1 MTEQQL
7 LESSEPG
14 SGRARVESALA
25 ARLRAVAPLL
35 VAGPLPGV
43 DADPAVDAAGLLD
56 VLVSSV
62 VVDPANERIWL
73 LLTAVGA
80 AFPTRDEVDAVRRLC
95 ELSDPVGAAVAV
107 LDAGSAA
114 GGDLDAVI
122 EVVTGAVL
130 VDVDLTA
137 KYEVHTGIQQV
148 VRSLLPLWVDQRG
161 VVPVVWTGATG
172 GLRRLSETE
181 AERVLF
187 WATRQS
193 APATRDPVVGK
204 GSRPGHRP
212 VLVVP
217 WRSVVVMVEVP
228 PVGVL
233 DRVAAV
239 GQYSGNRLVGVLY
252 DVIPAVSTDMVP
264 VNETSKFVRYL
275 AAVKFAARMAGI
287 SLTAAAELSGFV
299 RALSSQGIVG
309 PVVGAVALP
318 TGGSGEVGRPPVGR
332 PVVLVVGSHEPR
344 KNHLAVLHSAEV
356 LWREGVDF
364 SLWFI
369 GGSGWGEEFPDRVA
383 VLQGLGRSVR
393 VERAVSDRVLAGA
406 YASAWFTV
414 FPSLHEGFGLPV
426 AESLSFGVPVITT
439 GYGSTAEIGGPG
451 GCVLV
456 DPRDGRA
463 LTDAM
468 RRLLGE
474 PQVLAGL
481 RAQIAGRPVRGWQ
494 DYADELWEFLV
505 GPELAVVGEGGG

>member
-1 MTEQQL
+1 
-7 LESSEPG
+7 
-14 SGRARVESALA
+14 
-25 ARLRAVAPLL
+25 
-35 VAGPLPGV
+35 
-43 DADPAVDAAGLLD
+43 
-56 VLVSSV
+56 
-62 VVDPANERIWL
+62 
-73 LLTAVGA
+73 
-80 AFPTRDEVDAVRRLC
+80 
-95 ELSDPVGAAVAV
+95 
-107 LDAGSAA
+107 
-114 GGDLDAVI
+114 
-122 EVVTGAVL
+122 
-130 VDVDLTA
+130 
-137 KYEVHTGIQQV
+137 
-148 VRSLLPLWVDQRG
+148 
-161 VVPVVWTGATG
+161 
-172 GLRRLSETE
+172 
-181 AERVLF
+181 
-187 WATRQS
+187 
-193 APATRDPVVGK
+193 
-204 GSRPGHRP
+204 

-228 PVGVL
+228 PAGVL

-264 VNETSKFVRYL
+264 ANETSKFVLYL

-287 SLTAAAELSGFV
+287 SVTAAAELSGFV
-299 RALSSQGIVG
+299 RALSSQGIGG

-318 TGGSGEVGRPPVGR
+318 TGGSGVVGGPPVGR

-364 SLWFI
+364 SMWFI
-369 GGSGWGEEFPDRVA
+369 GGGGWGEEFPDRVA

-406 YASAWFTV
+406 YSSAWFTV

-439 GYGSTAEIGGPG
+439 GYGSTAEIGGLG

-468 RRLLGE
+468 RRLLVE
-474 PQVLAGL
+474 PRVLAGL
-481 RAQIAGRPVRGWQ
+481 RAEIAGRPVRGWQ

-505 GPELAVVGEGGG
+505 GPELAVLRGGGG

>member
-1 MTEQQL
+1 
-7 LESSEPG
+7 
-14 SGRARVESALA
+14 
-25 ARLRAVAPLL
+25 LRAVAPLL

-43 DADPAVDAAGLLD
+43 AADPAMDAAGLLD
-56 VLVSSV
+56 VVVSSV
-62 VVDPANERIWL
+62 VADPANERVWL

-95 ELSDPVGAAVAV
+95 ELSDPVAAAVGV
-107 LDAGSAA
+107 LAAGSAA

-137 KYEVHTGIQQV
+137 KHEVHTGIQQV
-148 VRSLLPLWVDQRG
+148 VRSLLPLWVGQRG
-161 VVPVVWTGATG
+161 VLPVVWTGATG
-172 GLRRLSETE
+172 GLRRLSEVE
-181 AERVLF
+181 AERVLS
-187 WATRQS
+187 WATRES
-193 APATRDPVVGK
+193 ASASSDPVVGQ
-204 GSRPGHRP
+204 GFRADP

-217 WRSVVVMVEVP
+217 WRSVLVMVEVP

-233 DRVAAV
+233 DRAAAV

-252 DVIPAVSTDMVP
+252 DVIPVTSADLVP
-264 VNETSKFVRYL
+264 PVVTSGFVRYL

-287 SLTAAAELSGFV
+287 SGTAAAELSGFV
-299 RALSSQGIVG
+299 RALSSQGVVG

-318 TGGSGEVGRPPVGR
+318 TGGSGVVGRVPVGR

-406 YASAWFTV
+406 YSSAWFTV

-426 AESLSFGVPVITT
+426 AESLSFGVPVITS
-439 GYGSTAEIGGPG
+439 GYGSTAEIGGLG

-456 DPRDGRA
+456 DPRDGGA

-468 RRLLGE
+468 RRLLVE
-474 PQVLAGL
+474 PAVLAGL
-481 RAQIAGRPVRGWQ
+481 RAEIAGRPVRGWQ

-505 GPELAVVGEGGG
+505 GPELVVLEGGG